1 MCFYL
6 CHLLFLLLWIWF
18 LLITFVRTLVAIQ
31 NIFSLMGF
39 IVLFILSAAIFLLYL
54 YLEEQESQKK
64 LKWAVFKFSVVLML
78 LVTDLT
84 LEIFL
89 YWIEEDYIFFRG
101 FIIDYLLDFVFVVTV
116 MAMLHIPRSKCCNK
130 VSNRTPLL
138 ANSRIQCSYQS
149 FISVGSSQHS

>member
-1 MCFYL
+1 MFLSLSSVVFAVVDLVSVNHGHYSCDPKHFFINGIYCIIHFVC
-6 CHLLFLLLWIWF
+6 CHFSS
-18 LLITFVRTLVAIQ
+18 VLVFRRARIP
-31 NIFSLMGF
+31 
-39 IVLFILSAAIFLLYL
+39 
-54 YLEEQESQKK
+54 KK